1 MQIPILQKNICLY
14 FTLSNVQTSSYE
26 QRNTAQ
32 ADYVGLNLC
41 FWSHA
46 SPIILLT
53 YYKFNF
59 FKKCIVC
66 TWLAPVFWR
75 PRCSSCSS
83 GWTCLL
89 EVRKVCTVATIFSGT
104 GTCKQMV
111 NLCITHTH
119 KNRASPGGV
128 MDRSNT
134 KMLCV
139 CCGLLQMVRYPGNA
153 LSVYLSLSPRNLKC
167 NLAFT
172 SI

>member
-14 FTLSNVQTSSYE
+14 FTISNVQTSSYE
-26 QRNTAQ
+26 QTNTAQ

-53 YYKFNF
+53 YYTFNF

-119 KNRASPGGV
+119 KNRASRLSHWGRHGQV
-128 MDRSNT
+128 QHKDA
-134 KMLCV
+134 LC
-139 CCGLLQMVRYPGNA
+139 LLWAFTDGQISRQCFKC
-153 LSVYLSLSPRNLKC
+153 LSVSQSPESKM
-167 NLAFT
+167 
-172 SI
+172 